1 MMDLPR
7 WTRPAVVSGVLLVIL
22 LAPGC
27 GSGGGPGRFAV
38 SGKVTYRGQ
47 PVPAGSVAFEPDA
60 SRGGSGP
67 GAVAQIKDGR
77 YRTTGGKGPT
87 AGPHRV
93 RITGYDGEPCT
104 IDGTPDGMFLP
115 DGKALFPQHQT
126 TVDLPAH
133 DSEQD
138 FKVPAGK
145 PAAQPAS
152 RR

>member
-1 MMDLPR
+1 MMDLLR
-7 WTRPAVVSGVLLVIL
+7 WTRPAIVSGVLLAML

-27 GSGGGPGRFAV
+27 GSGGGPGRLAV
-38 SGKVTYRGQ
+38 SGKVTYQGQ

-77 YRTTGGKGPT
+77 YHTARGKGPT

-93 RITGYDGEPCT
+93 RITGYDGKPCT

-115 DGKALFPQHQT
+115 EGKALFAPYET
-126 TVDLPAH
+126 TVDLPPD

-138 FKVPAGK
+138 FEVPAGK
-145 PAAQPAS
+145 AAGQPAP